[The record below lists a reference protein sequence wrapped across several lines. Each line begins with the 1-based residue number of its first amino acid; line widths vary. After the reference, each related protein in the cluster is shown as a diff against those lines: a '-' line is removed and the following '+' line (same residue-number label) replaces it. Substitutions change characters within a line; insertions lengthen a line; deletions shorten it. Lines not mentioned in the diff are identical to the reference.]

1 MSNVRGKTSN
11 VYHTT
16 IPVSR
21 ISPREHRSEKP
32 KRPVRRES
40 SFSFSSFLIL
50 GFFRRPED
58 AESKVLPFSLFR
70 SPPENSTESLTRYLL
85 TLGGSFEEGVSPTL
99 TSNPSSGTQA
109 RLNQAACRLELVT
122 DFVSAFF
129 TVVAPR
135 IPLLNPHL
143 FKEQVFN
150 PDPKE
155 KPPHALIA
163 VVIAFGARFSRHSII
178 LADREEV
185 AQEMSKEKPTSKARQ
200 WSIEGKGNSRIAID
214 LTLKAQE
221 VAERSKAYRIS
232 TLSNVQACIMI
243 PYLLRSLPNIKSK
256 RSSLLSSN
264 SDAPLNDED
273 SDENI
278 LHQQVFWH
286 SAAVNHLIAL
296 KAYKLETYQSMEQK
310 DLQLR
315 SELVFTF
322 WNLVI
327 SGKLSETR
335 REK

>member
-1 MSNVRGKTSN
+1 M
-11 VYHTT
+11 
-16 IPVSR
+16 
-21 ISPREHRSEKP
+21 
-32 KRPVRRES
+32 
-40 SFSFSSFLIL
+40 
-50 GFFRRPED
+50 
-58 AESKVLPFSLFR
+58 
-70 SPPENSTESLTRYLL
+70 TRYLL

-163 VVIAFGARFSRHSII
+163 VVIAFGSRCSRHSLI

-185 AQEMSKEKPTSKARQ
+185 AQEMSREKSISKARQ

-221 VAERSKAYRIS
+221 VAERSKAYRIP

-256 RSSLLSSN
+256 RSNLLSSN

-296 KAYKLETYQSMEQK
+296 KAYKLETYRSMEQK

-327 SGKLSETR
+327 SGKWSERDVKNKCHVNDDWTFGTLY
-335 REK
+335 